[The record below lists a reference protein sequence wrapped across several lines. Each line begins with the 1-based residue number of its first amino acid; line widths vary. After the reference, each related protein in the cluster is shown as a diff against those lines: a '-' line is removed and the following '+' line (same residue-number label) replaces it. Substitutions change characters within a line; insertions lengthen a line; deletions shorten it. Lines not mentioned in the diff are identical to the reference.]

1 MSDNPPISDSSK
13 LPLKNRLSV
22 ADIAAR
28 LAIGKM
34 AVYRMLEDGILP
46 GIRLGKRWLVTRH
59 AYEQWERNC
68 GLPQPRA

>member
-1 MSDNPPISDSSK
+1 MSDLSVPDSFES
-13 LPLKNRLSV
+13 PLKNRLSV

-34 AVYRMLEDGILP
+34 AVYRMLEDGTLP

-59 AYEQWERNC
+59 AYE
-68 GLPQPRA
+68 